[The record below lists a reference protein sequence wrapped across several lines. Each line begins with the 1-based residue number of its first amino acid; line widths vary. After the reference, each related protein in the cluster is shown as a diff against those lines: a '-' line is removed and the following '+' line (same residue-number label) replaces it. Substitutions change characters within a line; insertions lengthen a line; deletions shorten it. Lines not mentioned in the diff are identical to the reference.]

1 MAGLRYGFQLLFTVQ
16 RAIFGRVGDIDH
28 AGENHVLVV
37 AVLPEPADKFPEF
50 CRLYLSFMLGQFQHF
65 MAGKFNG
72 SGFVGAYMPRMG
84 CNDPFVG
91 GQHGVDDDLVGLG
104 SAY

>member
-1 MAGLRYGFQLLFTVQ
+1 M
-16 RAIFGRVGDIDH
+16 
-28 AGENHVLVV
+28 LVV

-50 CRLYLSFMLGQFQHF
+50 CRLYLSFMLGKFQHF

-72 SGFVGAYMPRMG
+72 SGFVGSYMPCTGRH
-84 CNDPFVG
+84 NSFVG

-104 SAY
+104 SAN